1 MTVSSLAKGT
11 RQSPHGKK
19 ICIRGINQQ
28 FPSFQYLTLL
38 TAIAEIMKYQ
48 NKSFIAVA
56 GKVAAIHEEIEKLK
70 KLYTG
75 SYGNKTIK
83 LTGELHRVMIVILI
97 ILSDTDTLA
106 ISQQYRRFSQKSSFT

>member
-11 RQSPHGKK
+11 QQSPH
-19 ICIRGINQQ
+19 
-28 FPSFQYLTLL
+28 
-38 TAIAEIMKYQ
+38 AIAEIMKFQ

-70 KLYTG
+70 ELYAG

-83 LTGELHRVMIVILI
+83 LTGTLNAGMCAINHCISILKSYYSKQHCR
-97 ILSDTDTLA
+97 LC
-106 ISQQYRRFSQKSSFT
+106 QKGTVSA